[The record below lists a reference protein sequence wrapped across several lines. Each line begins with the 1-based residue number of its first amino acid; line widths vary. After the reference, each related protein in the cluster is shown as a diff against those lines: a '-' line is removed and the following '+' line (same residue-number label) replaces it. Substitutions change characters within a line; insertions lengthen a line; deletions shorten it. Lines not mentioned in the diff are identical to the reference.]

1 MIDAMFHNENYPFY
15 PSINQLYKLN
25 IEIFLSQSLTIAG
38 IAKTAFYYD
47 PAL

>member
-1 MIDAMFHNENYPFY
+1 MIDVMFHNENYPFC

-25 IEIFLSQSLTIAG
+25 IEIFLSHSLTTTG
-38 IAKTAFYYD
+38 IAKTAFYFD